1 MPNNPV
7 IPGGEW
13 GAVSERV
20 NLSDWEG
27 TQGIGMV
34 AKGDSNMAWETVA
47 LLSILQNPG
56 IYVQTDTKKIFV
68 LDHIEA
74 YIKDRTEK
82 GLLLEIKN
90 PNNESTEI
98 SIFSEK
104 HADSLKPLDFLS
116 YSSWKKIKIGA
127 NETILVTIK
136 NNGELNIL
144 K

>member
-1 MPNNPV
+1 MYK
-7 IPGGEW
+7 
-13 GAVSERV
+13 R
-20 NLSDWEG
+20 
-27 TQGIGMV
+27 
-34 AKGDSNMAWETVA
+34 
-47 LLSILQNPG
+47 IL
-56 IYVQTDTKKIFV
+56 KKILV

-74 YIKDRTEK
+74 YIKDKTEK

-90 PNNESTEI
+90 PNNASTEI

>member
-7 IPGGEW
+7 ILGGEW

-56 IYVQTDTKKIFV
+56 IYVQTDTKRILV

-74 YIKDRTEK
+74 YIKDRTKK

-90 PNNESTEI
+90 PTNEPTEI

-104 HADSLKPLDFLS
+104 HADALKPLDFLS

-127 NETILVTIK
+127 NETILITIK